1 MSNQAAE
8 ILALAEFIK
17 VLGDAAKSVQKNA
30 QQLAETAGELR
41 EQVHHAQRRL
51 RMLEHTAGIVAPG
64 SIQVPTDD
72 HNVERTLQ

>member
-1 MSNQAAE
+1 MSNHAAE
-8 ILALAEFIK
+8 ILSLAEFIK

-51 RMLEHTAGIVAPG
+51 RMLEHTAGIIPPVITQTTSAD
-64 SIQVPTDD
+64 SE
-72 HNVERTLQ
+72 ERVFQ